1 MNHTIWLFQWNQA
14 CDITR
19 EFRVFIKAGR
29 IVALA
34 PYYCAVPLEW
44 LTSKNAAAI
53 GVEIIEWYEQ
63 NLQQYASNYFTD
75 AVMDVVYTAKK
86 EIQLIEFNPI
96 VTSGGGLFSWVQDKA
111 VLDGVDPDAP
121 VVMRI
126 VKPFV
131 Q

>member
-1 MNHTIWLFQWNQA
+1 M
-14 CDITR
+14 
-19 EFRVFIKAGR
+19 FIKAGR